1 MSNDHSHSHN
11 ALGPN
16 HVNDQNTKQ
25 TVKVMKIST
34 GLIFSFML
42 LEFFGGLFA
51 NSMALISDS
60 MHMLSDFL
68 SLVLALV
75 AMHIS
80 KRKNDTKKTYGYSRF
95 EVVASFVNAFALV
108 FICIFIIAE
117 SVHRVIEKPP
127 VDAKVMIPIAI
138 AGLICNLVVI
148 YLCWKDA
155 HHGKKDN
162 TNKQE
167 RSLLMKG
174 VFLHFLSD
182 TVGSLIAI
190 IAGII
195 IYYTQWYYVDPI
207 LSLILVVLILR
218 SCWYILKD
226 CTHILME
233 GAPSNI
239 DSLQLKKDI
248 ETNISGV
255 HNVHHIH
262 LWMLNEVEN
271 LITLHVELHSNYDSL
286 EVLQEIKVHLIKV
299 YNIKHS
305 TIQIETIQSGC
316 LL

>member
-1 MSNDHSHSHN
+1 MN
-11 ALGPN
+11 
-16 HVNDQNTKQ
+16 
-25 TVKVMKIST
+25 
-34 GLIFSFML
+34 
-42 LEFFGGLFA
+42 
-51 NSMALISDS
+51 
-60 MHMLSDFL
+60 
-68 SLVLALV
+68 
-75 AMHIS
+75 IS
-80 KRKNDTKKTYGYSRF
+80 KRKNDIKKTYGYSRF
-95 EVVASFVNAFALV
+95 EVVASFINAFALV

-117 SVHRVIEKPP
+117 SVRRVIEKPP
-127 VDAKVMIPIAI
+127 VNAEVMIPIAI

-148 YLCWKDA
+148 YLCWQDA
-155 HHGKKDN
+155 NKSKAGN
-162 TNKQE
+162 INKQE

-174 VFLHFLSD
+174 IFLHFVSD
-182 TVGSLIAI
+182 TIGSLIAI

-195 IYYTQWYYVDPI
+195 IYYTNWYYADPI

-226 CTHILME
+226 TTHILME

-239 DSLQLKKDI
+239 DSFKLKKDI
-248 ETNISGV
+248 EQNIGGV

-271 LITLHVELHSNYDSL
+271 LITLHVELNSNYDSL
-286 EVLQEIKVHLIKV
+286 EVVQAIKSHLIKV